1 MINDYTGFRG
11 SEEISFQSKCNVL
24 LSIPTSSWIQAKI
37 ISTLRCCPRRFVCLY
52 NFNIP
57 KADFLVQD
65 TLKIVACDDDG
76 GELKEVTVNL
86 IKEV

>member
-1 MINDYTGFRG
+1 MIIQVSEAAKKLVFRV
-11 SEEISFQSKCNVL
+11 SVTYYYPI
-24 LSIPTSSWIQAKI
+24 IPTSSWIQAKI

>member
-1 MINDYTGFRG
+1 M
-11 SEEISFQSKCNVL
+11 
-24 LSIPTSSWIQAKI
+24 
-37 ISTLRCCPRRFVCLY
+37 CLY